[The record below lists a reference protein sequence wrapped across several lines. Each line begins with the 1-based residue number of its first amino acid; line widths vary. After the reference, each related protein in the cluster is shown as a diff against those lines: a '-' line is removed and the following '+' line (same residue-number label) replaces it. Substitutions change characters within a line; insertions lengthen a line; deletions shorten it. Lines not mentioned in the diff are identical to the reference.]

1 MAKDLSVK
9 SGSVKRAVVGFGAT
23 LVGLVGLVLLVHAG
37 VFGTGKA
44 GLFLLPLL
52 GSLLAI
58 AVLPQRYRAVLA
70 ERDTWVMMLV
80 YSITFG
86 GFVGMSSYVSTLL
99 TTQYGMAKVD
109 AGLLMSLFAF
119 TGAIVRPFGGWLAD
133 RVTGVRSLLVL
144 LVCISV
150 LDFTFA
156 AWMPPV
162 GGGIAILL
170 ALYLCFGLGNGSTFQ
185 LVPQR

>member
-1 MAKDLSVK
+1 M
-9 SGSVKRAVVGFGAT
+9 
-23 LVGLVGLVLLVHAG
+23 
-37 VFGTGKA
+37 
-44 GLFLLPLL
+44 
-52 GSLLAI
+52 
-58 AVLPQRYRAVLA
+58 
-70 ERDTWVMMLV
+70 
-80 YSITFG
+80 
-86 GFVGMSSYVSTLL
+86 

-185 LVPQR
+185 LVPQRWKGKTGVMTGIIGAAGGIGGFYLPVIMGIAKDSTSSYQMGFVTFGVLAAGAFASVVILRHEWLEWATVTSRAAVDSDADLEGAVHAE